1 MRYRMRAWSHSI
13 LPATYNSQSARSSR
27 LAGQDRTG
35 HVNSLKVSF
44 YTMPNRQTI
53 ARRTNGTT
61 AWAMTIGVAALSAA
75 FSLLAQD
82 SAAQERLSAV
92 KQAMAANA
100 QQLRKYRWIET
111 TQVTLN
117 GEQKPATQNTC
128 QYGPDGQVQKTPLG
142 PPPQP
147 PSGGPLM
154 KRIIEKKQAEMKQ
167 YMGEVKSLLALY
179 LPPDPQKMQQSKQ
192 AGNLSINPVANTL
205 NLVFKNYVQ
214 SGDQLSLSFDTA
226 AKKISSVNIDTFM
239 GDTRDAV
246 TLQVQM
252 ASLPDGTNYA
262 QQTILNATAKN
273 LLVVTSNSNY
283 QILGGS

>member
-1 MRYRMRAWSHSI
+1 
-13 LPATYNSQSARSSR
+13 
-27 LAGQDRTG
+27 
-35 HVNSLKVSF
+35 
-44 YTMPNRQTI
+44 MPNRQPN
-53 ARRTNGTT
+53 AGPPKGTAT
-61 AWAMTIGVAALSAA
+61 RVMIIGIAALGAA
-75 FSLLAQD
+75 FPLFAAQD

-100 QQLRKYRWIET
+100 QQLRKYQWIET

-117 GEQKPATQNTC
+117 GEQKPPTQNSC

-167 YMGEVKSLLALY
+167 YMGEVKSLLAQY

-192 AGNLSINPVANTL
+192 AGNLSINPVANSV
-205 NLVFKNYVQ
+205 NLIFKNYVQ
-214 SGDQLSLSFDTA
+214 SGDQLTLTFDTA
-226 AKKISSVNIDTFM
+226 AKKVSSVNINTFM
-239 GDTRDAV
+239 GDAHDAV

-252 ASLPDGTNYA
+252 AGLPDGTNYA

-273 LLVVTSNSNY
+273 LLVVTTNSNY
-283 QILGGS
+283 QIPGGS

>member
-1 MRYRMRAWSHSI
+1 MI
-13 LPATYNSQSARSSR
+13 
-27 LAGQDRTG
+27 
-35 HVNSLKVSF
+35 
-44 YTMPNRQTI
+44 I
-53 ARRTNGTT
+53 GT
-61 AWAMTIGVAALSAA
+61 AALGAT
-75 FSLLAQD
+75 FPLLAQD

-100 QQLRKYRWIET
+100 QQLRKYQWIET

-117 GEQKPATQNTC
+117 GEQKPSTQNSC

-147 PSGGPLM
+147 PSGGPLK

-167 YMGEVKSLLALY
+167 YMGEVKSLLAQY

-192 AGNLSINPVANTL
+192 AGNLSINPVANSV
-205 NLVFKNYVQ
+205 NLIFKNYVQ
-214 SGDQLSLSFDTA
+214 PGDQLTLTFDTA
-226 AKKISSVNIDTFM
+226 AKKVSSVNINTFM
-239 GDTRDAV
+239 GDAKDAV

-262 QQTILNATAKN
+262 QQTILNAAAKN
-273 LLVVTSNSNY
+273 LLVVTTNSNY
-283 QILGGS
+283 QTLGGS